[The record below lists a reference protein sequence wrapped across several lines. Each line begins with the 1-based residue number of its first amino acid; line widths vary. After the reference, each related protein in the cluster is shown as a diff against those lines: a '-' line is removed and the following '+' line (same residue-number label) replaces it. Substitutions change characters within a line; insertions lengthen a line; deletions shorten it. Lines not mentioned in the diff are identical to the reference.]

1 MLAEMQE
8 QGRPRKRTDNSGPM
22 QVDISTPDAVSQA
35 GASQQEAEDEGPAK
49 VMNNLAGLLEK
60 LTERMNNLEE
70 ATSSADSWTHASR
83 E

>member
-1 MLAEMQE
+1 MQI
-8 QGRPRKRTDNSGPM
+8 
-22 QVDISTPDAVSQA
+22 DISTPDAASQA
-35 GASQQEAEDEGPAK
+35 SASQQETEDEGPAK

-60 LTERMNNLEE
+60 LTERRNNLEE